1 MRIRMVLD
9 YTVFWEHTADPEYNT
24 LNLHIHFL
32 GARSAAPDEAAE
44 DREGPGLEICEGAP
58 HSGVN
63 SLYCALIENSNKT
76 TLFLQEHVEEITSL
90 KWSHLSNGGAA
101 ASLRKQLQAK
111 DTELREVQRRMAQ
124 WKEETAARLA
134 FKFEE
139 ELTAELE
146 RYLFPKDQCHITRLG
161 DFP

>member
-1 MRIRMVLD
+1 M
-9 YTVFWEHTADPEYNT
+9 
-24 LNLHIHFL
+24 
-32 GARSAAPDEAAE
+32 
-44 DREGPGLEICEGAP
+44 
-58 HSGVN
+58 
-63 SLYCALIENSNKT
+63 
-76 TLFLQEHVEEITSL
+76 

-146 RYLFPKDQCHITRLG
+146 RYLFHKEPQCHITCLG

>member
-1 MRIRMVLD
+1 MLQHLQHQLESQKQNSERMRIRMVLD

-63 SLYCALIENSNKT
+63 SLYCVPIENSNKPPFFCRST
-76 TLFLQEHVEEITSL
+76 
-90 KWSHLSNGGAA
+90 
-101 ASLRKQLQAK
+101 LRK
-111 DTELREVQRRMAQ
+111 
-124 WKEETAARLA
+124 
-134 FKFEE
+134 
-139 ELTAELE
+139 
-146 RYLFPKDQCHITRLG
+146 
-161 DFP
+161 